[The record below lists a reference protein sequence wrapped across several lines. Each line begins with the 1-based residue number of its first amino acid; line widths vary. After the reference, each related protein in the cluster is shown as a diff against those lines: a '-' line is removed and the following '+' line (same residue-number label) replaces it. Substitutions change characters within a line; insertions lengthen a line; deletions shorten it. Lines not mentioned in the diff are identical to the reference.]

1 MGHWQ
6 SQRRKARWRG
16 DGDPLA
22 AVTLRLR
29 LTVAFVLVVLV
40 PLLTGLLLVARALP
54 RAVHDSQQADV
65 GTSARLVAQ
74 VLAGYCERA
83 GTTAE
88 AAGRA
93 GTLADARG
101 VRAIAQSFVD
111 RGMAD
116 GVQVSGPTG
125 AAFVSVGTV
134 PAAPVDCASRA
145 GVATAPQLSAVVH
158 LSTAT
163 GGSAGTATATF
174 DLAGEPLQRLAG
186 LLNGGD
192 VLLVTSQGK
201 VAASTTVLAPQTV
214 AALIAGRSHD
224 TLVSGYVPP
233 GALRPFG
240 VLVVVEAS
248 RGNNVL
254 VQGAVIISL
263 ALLAA
268 VGIAVVSARS
278 TTRPLAELGDA
289 ATRIASGDLSTMIE
303 VRSKDEVGRLAV
315 AFNTMTD
322 ELRGYVGELQESH
335 VELQAGLSRLGD
347 TLSSTH
353 DLDRILNV
361 VLESAM
367 AATRAKGGMLLLL
380 SAEEET
386 LSVSASRG
394 VNVPVDLQLK
404 LGDGISG
411 KVARSGNP
419 VRGQIGHGKGQLR
432 AGNGEPTDMS
442 VIAVPLKSSGTV
454 IGVLDLFGSPRA
466 EGFDENDL
474 GTIQTFAGQ
483 ATVAIDNVLLHE
495 ETQLLAITDELTGL
509 PNYRYFAMTLGKEIE
524 RAARFSRPLSLL
536 MLDLDLFKGVN
547 DTFGHQRGD
556 AVLSEVAQRIMRKV
570 RDVDTVCRYGG
581 EEFVLILPETDAIG
595 AAKLAERICAAMR
608 RKAFGPAGVPPVHLT
623 VSIGIAVFPDHGT
636 SASPLLRQADEALY
650 EVKASGRNG
659 WRVAGGAPVSVSPD

>member
-1 MGHWQ
+1 M
-6 SQRRKARWRG
+6 
-16 DGDPLA
+16 
-22 AVTLRLR
+22 TLRLR

-54 RAVHDSQQADV
+54 RTVHDRQQAHV
-65 GTSARLVAQ
+65 GSSSRLVAQ
-74 VLAGYCERA
+74 LISGYCDRA
-83 GTTAE
+83 ATVAE

-93 GTLADARG
+93 GTLNEAASARA
-101 VRAIAQSFVD
+101 VAQSFVD

-116 GVQVSGPTG
+116 GIQVSGPTG
-125 AAFVSVGTV
+125 PPFVSVGVIPTR
-134 PAAPVDCASRA
+134 PTDCASRA
-145 GVATAPQLSAVVH
+145 SSGTGALVTSVIH
-158 LSTAT
+158 LSTV
-163 GGSAGTATATF
+163 GGGPAGTAVATF
-174 DLAGEPLQRLAG
+174 DLSGEPLRLAAAALG
-186 LLNGGD
+186 GGD
-192 VLLVTSQGK
+192 VLLISAEGK
-201 VAASTTVLAPQTV
+201 AVAGTRKMPAGVVAELVRGDPVEGLVAS
-214 AALIAGRSHD
+214 
-224 TLVSGYVPP
+224 YVRFGP
-233 GALRPFG
+233 GRPFG
-240 VLVVVEAS
+240 ALLVVDAS
-248 RGNNVL
+248 EGTNVL
-254 VQGAVIISL
+254 LQGGVIIAL

-289 ATRIASGDLSTMIE
+289 ATRIAGGDLSTSIE
-303 VRSKDEVGRLAV
+303 VRSKDEVGRLAM
-315 AFNTMTD
+315 AFNAMTD
-322 ELRGYVGELQESH
+322 ELRGYVGELQESQQ
-335 VELQAGLSRLGD
+335 ELQAGLSRLGD

-367 AATRAKGGMLLLL
+367 AATRAKGGMLMLL

-386 LSVSASRG
+386 LSVSATRG
-394 VNVPVDLQLK
+394 VNVSMDLQLK

-411 KVARSGNP
+411 RVARSGSP
-419 VRGQIGHGKGQLR
+419 IKGRIGTGKGQLR
-432 AGNGEPTDMS
+432 PGAGEPTDMS
-442 VIAVPLKSSGTV
+442 VIAVPLKSSGSV
-454 IGVLDLFGSPRA
+454 IGVLDLFGSPRPD
-466 EGFDENDL
+466 GFDENDL
-474 GTIQTFAGQ
+474 GTIQTFASQ

-556 AVLSEVAQRIMRKV
+556 AVLTEVAQRIMRKV

-595 AAKLAERICAAMR
+595 AAKLAERVCTAMR
-608 RKAFGPAGVPPVHLT
+608 RKPFGPAGVPPVHLT

-636 SASPLLRQADEALY
+636 AASTLLRRADEALY
-650 EVKASGRNG
+650 EVKADGRNA
-659 WRVAGGAPVSVSPD
+659 WRVAAVAPAGSVSAD